1 MVKIDYYKFDVYE
14 PYKFG
19 GECHRTLREAKQAY
33 IKHLQQGYR
42 VGCQILGCTLKDDS
56 IFLTFTSWYSD
67 VLAFGRTKLTKI
79 GYAVKIGKYKIS

>member
-1 MVKIDYYKFDVYE
+1 MARIDYYNFSVYE

-33 IKHLQQGYR
+33 LNHLKQGHR
-42 VGCQILGCTLKDDS
+42 VGCDILGCTLKDDS
-56 IFLTFTSWYSD
+56 IFLTYTSWYSD
-67 VLAFGRTKLTKI
+67 VKAFGRTELTNI

>member
-1 MVKIDYYKFDVYE
+1 MARIDYYIFSVYE

-33 IKHLQQGYR
+33 LNHLKQGHR
-42 VGCQILGCTLKDDS
+42 VGCDILGCTLKDDS
-56 IFLTFTSWYSD
+56 IFLTYTSWYSD
-67 VLAFGRTKLTKI
+67 VKAFGRTELTNI